1 MPISFI
7 IIYNTCWK
15 YLIKLKV
22 RGQLLFLSQI
32 RYTLMWINF
41 EKFQNCHFQS
51 KDKGIE
57 FKANENESG
66 NKMIN

>member
-1 MPISFI
+1 
-7 IIYNTCWK
+7 
-15 YLIKLKV
+15 
-22 RGQLLFLSQI
+22 
-32 RYTLMWINF
+32 MWINF

-66 NKMIN
+66 NKMINQVSSSNNT